1 MPVLL
6 RMSYCV
12 LQVVPALLRAMFG
25 LLDRMAGLQLAL
37 TPPSITHKYTGHAV
51 VTYGVSVASLA

>member
-1 MPVLL
+1 M
-6 RMSYCV
+6 
-12 LQVVPALLRAMFG
+12 QVVPAFLRAMFG

-51 VTYGVSVASLA
+51 VNYGVCGTHSYKYSMWHGKAG

>member
-1 MPVLL
+1 MCC
-6 RMSYCV
+6 CV
-12 LQVVPALLRAMFG
+12 SMQVVPAFLRAMFS

-51 VTYGVSVASLA
+51 VNYGVSYAQYA